1 MTMQKNKDNTEVWKL
16 GSQNT
21 TQKNQTMWIVQ
32 HAQWTKNIIS
42 FKRKDFSVSPRG
54 NPVTTGRSNSEPLKK
69 SKKHRTTNH
78 LQEKKEIGFITHL
91 PEPKQSQNFTAV

>member
-21 TQKNQTMWIVQ
+21 TQKNQTMWMVQ
-32 HAQWTKNIIS
+32 HAQWTKNIIG

-54 NPVTTGRSNSEPLKK
+54 DPVTTGGSNSEHLKK
-69 SKKHRTTNH
+69 SKEHSTTNH
-78 LQEKKEIGFITHL
+78 LQEKKETGLITHL
-91 PEPKQSQNFTAV
+91 PEPKQSQNFTAL